1 MPAERP
7 RLDVN
12 PQLECAQTLAS
23 RFYTDPAI
31 LALERGHIFPRT
43 WQLVGTLNQPCG
55 EANGAKRTII
65 AFCINNGIIGTGGK
79 RLCPDQ
85 KETLIYWKIGAS
97 GLWPC

>member
-1 MPAERP
+1 MRY
-7 RLDVN
+7 RKSQDV
-12 PQLECAQTLAS
+12 
-23 RFYTDPAI
+23 R
-31 LALERGHIFPRT
+31 
-43 WQLVGTLNQPCG
+43 G
-55 EANGAKRTII
+55 EAKNVTVSESCGKWFVI